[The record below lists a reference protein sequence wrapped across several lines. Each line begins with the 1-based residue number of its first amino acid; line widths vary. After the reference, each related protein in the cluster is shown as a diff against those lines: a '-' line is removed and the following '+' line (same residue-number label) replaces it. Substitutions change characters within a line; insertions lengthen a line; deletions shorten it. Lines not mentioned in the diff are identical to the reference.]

1 MSGRYVLLLAAAAY
15 ETDPE
20 GPGVDAGLVLRA
32 AVAAGLGAD
41 ALDAAERA
49 GLRRGPDGRLRLP
62 GRRRLYE
69 ATRPERRRA
78 AHRLLAAAAT
88 GSAALLHRL
97 LGAAYPDAG
106 LGARLA
112 AAEGAPHGE
121 RATALAHAAR
131 LADDPTV
138 RAERLIAAAN
148 HARLAGRPHRAREL
162 LGQVGEMANPDAVR
176 ACAAWGCAGV
186 VLDSVRGCAASVS
199 DSVQGCARLV
209 PGSVRG
215 CAVAVPDSVRGCA
228 GAVPDGGRGCV
239 VFAAERLRGRGAL
252 VRGLLALRDGPV
264 ADARESLLLAAHL
277 CAEPASLEAR
287 LGAAEASWAMG
298 DADGYL
304 QAAGSA
310 GGPWGAGARS
320 CGPDDAAAG
329 DGGRGLAESSARSAL
344 DYRVGMAASLGE
356 RAGVGRVALRRVV
369 ARSAGAREPG
379 ALLLAG
385 AAALVAGD
393 VDAACRLGSRALAA
407 ARDRDAGAELPR
419 TLELLAY
426 GELRSGRHARARAH
440 AEEGVRAALA
450 AGQRNVLAHQHA
462 VLALVA
468 SLDGDVHTVAR
479 HAAAAQDIAGP
490 HGLVQAATLA
500 QWALARADLAR
511 GDAARAAARLGPLI
525 GPGPRCGHFAV
536 RMLAVP
542 CLVEAA
548 VLAGRP
554 DGARAAVGEFTV
566 WVERGHDPLAP
577 AQLARCQALL
587 AWDDPPTAESR
598 FDEALDRHEHAGGD
612 FERARTLAL
621 YGKWLRRT
629 RRPARARALLR
640 DALVAFERCG
650 ASVWAEQAAA
660 ELRATG
666 ESPDDAEPP
675 GRLAELTPQ
684 QLRIARCVA
693 KGDTNREVARRLS
706 VSPRTVDHH
715 LRNVFDRLGV
725 RSRVELTRL
734 VDRTEVAG
742 RP

>member
-1 MSGRYVLLLAAAAY
+1 MSGRTVLLLAAAAY
-15 ETDPE
+15 EADPE

-32 AVAAGLGAD
+32 AEAAGLGAD

-49 GLRRGPDGRLRLP
+49 GLRRGPDGRLHLP
-62 GRRRLYE
+62 GRRRLYG
-69 ATRPERRRA
+69 AVRPERRRA
-78 AHRLLAAAAT
+78 AHQLLAAAAT

-97 LGAAYPDAG
+97 LGAAYPDPE
-106 LGARLA
+106 LGAELA
-112 AAEGAPHGE
+112 AAEGASHGE
-121 RATALAHAAR
+121 RTTALTHAAR
-131 LADDPTV
+131 LADDPMD
-138 RAERLIAAAN
+138 RAERLVAAAD

-162 LGQVGEMANPDAVR
+162 LDEVGDLAGRGVVWSCAAPASGAARGCAALVPDAVR
-176 ACAAWGCAGV
+176 GGGALV
-186 VLDSVRGCAASVS
+186 TDSVRSC
-199 DSVQGCARLV
+199 
-209 PGSVRG
+209 
-215 CAVAVPDSVRGCA
+215 
-228 GAVPDGGRGCV
+228 GALEVGG
-239 VFAAERLRGRGAL
+239 LRGRVAL

-277 CAEPASLEAR
+277 CPEPVSLEAR
-287 LGAAEASWAMG
+287 LGAAEASWAVG

-304 QAAGSA
+304 QAAGPT
-310 GGPWGAGARS
+310 GGPWRAGAL
-320 CGPDDAAAG
+320 G
-329 DGGRGLAESSARSAL
+329 GGRGVAEDAARSAR
-344 DYRVGMAASLGE
+344 DYRDGMAASLGE

-369 ARSAGAREPG
+369 ARSAGEREPG

-407 ARDRDAGAELPR
+407 ARDRDAGVELPR
-419 TLELLAY
+419 ALELLAY
-426 GELRSGRHARARAH
+426 GELRSGRHARARVH
-440 AEEGVRAALA
+440 AEEGVRAALV

-468 SLDGDVHTVAR
+468 SLDRDIGTVAR
-479 HAAAAQDIAGP
+479 HAAAAQDIAGL

-511 GDAARAAARLGPLI
+511 GDAARAAARLGPLV
-525 GPGPRCGHFAV
+525 GPGPRRGHFAV

-548 VLAGRP
+548 VLAGEP
-554 DGARAAVGEFTV
+554 DGARVAVEEFSV
-566 WVERGHDPLAP
+566 WAERGYDPLGP

-587 AWDDPPTAESR
+587 AWRDPATAEPR

-629 RRPARARALLR
+629 RRPARARTLLR

-650 ASVWAEQAAA
+650 ASVWVGQVAA

-666 ESPDDAEPP
+666 ESPDDVEPP

-693 KGDTNREVARRLS
+693 TGDTNREVARRLS

-734 VDRTEVAG
+734 VDRTEAAG

>member
-1 MSGRYVLLLAAAAY
+1 MSGRTVLLLAAAAY
-15 ETDPE
+15 EADPE

-32 AVAAGLGAD
+32 AAAAGLGAD

-49 GLRRGPDGRLRLP
+49 GLSRGPDGRLRLP

-69 ATRPERRRA
+69 AVEPERRRA

-88 GSAALLHRL
+88 GERQRSAGLLHRSL
-97 LGAAYPDAG
+97 AAAYPDPA
-106 LGARLA
+106 LGAELA
-112 AAEGAPHGE
+112 AAQDAPHGE
-121 RATALAHAAR
+121 RCTALAHAAR
-131 LADDPTV
+131 LTDDPAV
-138 RAERLIAAAN
+138 RAERLVAAAD

-162 LGQVGEMANPDAVR
+162 LGQVGDLAGRDAVR
-176 ACAAWGCAGV
+176 
-186 VLDSVRGCAASVS
+186 
-199 DSVQGCARLV
+199 
-209 PGSVRG
+209 
-215 CAVAVPDSVRGCA
+215 
-228 GAVPDGGRGCV
+228 GR
-239 VFAAERLRGRGAL
+239 AAL

-264 ADARESLLLAAHL
+264 ADARESLLLAARL
-277 CAEPASLEAR
+277 CAEPAGLEAR
-287 LGAAEASWAMG
+287 LGAAEAAWALG
-298 DADGYL
+298 DARGYRE
-304 QAAGSA
+304 AVEH
-310 GGPWGAGARS
+310 
-320 CGPDDAAAG
+320 
-329 DGGRGLAESSARSAL
+329 GGRARTADSAL
-344 DYRVGMAASLGE
+344 SAFDYRVGMAASLGA

-369 ARSAGAREPG
+369 ARSAGEREPG
-379 ALLLAG
+379 ALLRAG

-393 VDAACRLGSRALAA
+393 VDEACRLGSRALAA
-407 ARDRDAGAELPR
+407 ARDRDAAAELPR
-419 TLELLAY
+419 ALELLAY
-426 GELRSGRHARARAH
+426 GELRSGRHVRARAH

-468 SLDGDVHTVAR
+468 SLDRDVDTVAR
-479 HAAAAQDIAGP
+479 HAAAAQHVAAR

-511 GDAARAAARLGPLI
+511 GDAARAAARLGPLV
-525 GPGPRCGHFAV
+525 GQGPRRGHFGI

-548 VLAGRP
+548 VLAGEP
-554 DGARAAVGEFTV
+554 GGAEAAVGAFTV

-587 AWDDPPTAESR
+587 ASRDPATAESR
-598 FDEALDRHEHAGGD
+598 FEESLARHEQAGGD

-629 RRPARARALLR
+629 RRPARARSVLR

-650 ASVWAEQAAA
+650 ATVWAAQTGA

-666 ESPDDAEPP
+666 ESAAESEPP

-684 QLRIARCVA
+684 QLRIARRVA
-693 KGDTNREVARRLS
+693 HGDTNREVARRLS

-715 LRNVFDRLGV
+715 LRNVFAQLGI
-725 RSRVELTRL
+725 RSRVELARL
-734 VDRTEVAG
+734 VDRTET
-742 RP
+742 

>member
-1 MSGRYVLLLAAAAY
+1 MSGRMVLLLAAAAY
-15 ETDPE
+15 EADPE

-32 AVAAGLGAD
+32 AAAAGLGAGD
-41 ALDAAERA
+41 LDAAERA

-69 ATRPERRRA
+69 AVDPERRRA
-78 AHRLLAAAAT
+78 AHRLLAAAAA
-88 GSAALLHRL
+88 GERQRSAGLLHRS
-97 LGAAYPDAG
+97 LGAAYPDPE
-106 LGARLA
+106 LGAELA

-121 RATALAHAAR
+121 RCTALAHAAR
-131 LADDPTV
+131 LADAPAV
-138 RAERLIAAAN
+138 RAERLVAAAD

-162 LGQVGEMANPDAVR
+162 LAQLGDLAGPDAVR
-176 ACAAWGCAGV
+176 
-186 VLDSVRGCAASVS
+186 
-199 DSVQGCARLV
+199 
-209 PGSVRG
+209 
-215 CAVAVPDSVRGCA
+215 
-228 GAVPDGGRGCV
+228 GR
-239 VFAAERLRGRGAL
+239 AAL

-264 ADARESLLLAAHL
+264 ADARESLLLAARL
-277 CAEPASLEAR
+277 CVEPAALEAR
-287 LGAAEASWAMG
+287 LGAAEASWALG
-298 DADGYL
+298 DRAGYREAVEL
-304 QAAGSA
+304 
-310 GGPWGAGARS
+310 
-320 CGPDDAAAG
+320 
-329 DGGRGLAESSARSAL
+329 GGRARPGDSAL

-369 ARSAGAREPG
+369 ARSAGEREPG
-379 ALLLAG
+379 ALLRAG

-407 ARDRDAGAELPR
+407 ALDRDAGAELPR
-419 TLELLAY
+419 ALELLAY
-426 GELRSGRHARARAH
+426 GELRSGRHVRARAH
-440 AEEGVRAALA
+440 AEEGVRAAIA

-468 SLDGDVHTVAR
+468 SLDRDVDTVAR
-479 HAAAAQDIAGP
+479 HAAAAQHVADR

-511 GDAARAAARLGPLI
+511 GDAARALARLGPLV
-525 GPGPRCGHFAV
+525 GPGPRRGHFGV

-548 VLAGRP
+548 VLAGEP
-554 DGARAAVGEFTV
+554 GGAGAAVGEFTV
-566 WVERGHDPLAP
+566 WVDRGHDPVAP

-587 AWDDPPTAESR
+587 AWGAPATAESR
-598 FDEALDRHEHAGGD
+598 FTESLARHERAGGD

-621 YGKWLRRT
+621 YGKWLRRI
-629 RRPARARALLR
+629 RRPARARTLLR

-650 ASVWAEQAAA
+650 ATVWAEQVAA

-666 ESPDDAEPP
+666 ESSDVAEPP

-715 LRNVFDRLGV
+715 LRNVFAQLGI

-734 VDRTEVAG
+734 VDRTD
-742 RP
+742 PSHL

>member
-1 MSGRYVLLLAAAAY
+1 MSGRTVLLLAAAAY
-15 ETDPE
+15 ESDPE
-20 GPGVDAGLVLRA
+20 GAGVDAGLVLRA
-32 AVAAGLGAD
+32 AAAAGLGAD

-49 GLRRGPDGRLRLP
+49 GLRRDPDGRLRLP

-69 ATRPERRRA
+69 AVQPERRRA
-78 AHRLLAAAAT
+78 AHRLLADAAT
-88 GSAALLHRL
+88 GERQRSAGLLHRS
-97 LGAAYPDAG
+97 LGAAYPDPG
-106 LGARLA
+106 LGAELA

-121 RATALAHAAR
+121 RCTALAHAAG
-131 LADDPTV
+131 LAEDPAV
-138 RAERLIAAAN
+138 RAEWLVAAAD
-148 HARLAGRPHRAREL
+148 HARLAGRPHRVREL
-162 LGQVGEMANPDAVR
+162 LDQVGEFGDLAGFDAVR
-176 ACAAWGCAGV
+176 GRAA
-186 VLDSVRGCAASVS
+186 LI
-199 DSVQGCARLV
+199 
-209 PGSVRG
+209 
-215 CAVAVPDSVRGCA
+215 
-228 GAVPDGGRGCV
+228 
-239 VFAAERLRGRGAL
+239 
-252 VRGLLALRDGPV
+252 RGLLALRDGPV
-264 ADARESLLLAAHL
+264 ADARESLLLAARL
-277 CAEPASLEAR
+277 CAQPAALEAR
-287 LGAAEASWAMG
+287 LGAAEASWALG
-298 DADGYL
+298 D
-304 QAAGSA
+304 SA
-310 GGPWGAGARS
+310 GYREAVEH
-320 CGPDDAAAG
+320 
-329 DGGRGLAESSARSAL
+329 GGRVRLADSAL

-369 ARSAGAREPG
+369 ARSAGEREPG
-379 ALLLAG
+379 VLLRAG

-393 VDAACRLGSRALAA
+393 VDVACRLGSRALAA

-419 TLELLAY
+419 ALELLAY
-426 GELRSGRHARARAH
+426 GELRSGRHVRARAH
-440 AEEGVRAALA
+440 AEEGVRTALA

-468 SLDGDVHTVAR
+468 SLDRDVDTVAR
-479 HAAAAQDIAGP
+479 HAAAAQHVADR

-525 GPGPRCGHFAV
+525 GPGPRRGHFGI

-548 VLAGRP
+548 VLAGEP
-554 DGARAAVGEFTV
+554 GGAQAAVGEFTV

-587 AWDDPPTAESR
+587 AASDPATAESR
-598 FDEALDRHEHAGGD
+598 FEESLARHERTGGD

-650 ASVWAEQAAA
+650 ATVWAVQVAA

-666 ESPDDAEPP
+666 ESPDDSEPP

-684 QLRIARCVA
+684 QLRIARRVA

-725 RSRVELTRL
+725 RSRVELARL
-734 VDRTEVAG
+734 VDRTEASA